1 MHRPAVVYRY
11 QLSLRSTSMTFL
23 TSGMMH
29 TACGIPGWQKRKLL
43 QQLPIE
49 RRSRRN
55 TKVQAQQK
63 GNTMKDAPNTADK
76 QIKEAVN
83 NTVGIEIR
91 DLKTQWNF
99 RYETEP
105 NIFTWLVC

>member
-43 QQLPIE
+43 QRLPIE
-49 RRSRRN
+49 RSRRN

-63 GNTMKDAPNTADK
+63 GNTMKDALNTADT

-99 RYETEP
+99 RYETETKT
-105 NIFTWLVC
+105 FSLG